1 MLAAAVAAWS
11 LAWIGFMLSVAETSQ
26 GVSLEVGY
34 WSQAVSIGVVI
45 IGTIV
50 TVVLGRAE
58 EQKRVATAT

>member
-1 MLAAAVAAWS
+1 MLAAAVAAW

>member
-11 LAWIGFMLSVAETSQ
+11 LPWIGFMLSVAETSV
-26 GVSLEVGY
+26 GLSLEVGY

-50 TVVLGRAE
+50 TLASA
-58 EQKRVATAT
+58 RVQARKPDVAAT